1 VYNHDNRDPPPA
13 TGSESPLTGTP
24 QTQQTNNTS
33 DRPETPGGA
42 ARRGAAPHAT
52 PVSDTSVTPAA
63 SLASG
68 ATLTQSAPLSPAPAT
83 LNGDG
88 TGQAPSGQDGGT
100 AGPQSGTCTPV
111 AGTWGTPANDAA
123 VNNVP
128 NRDPS
133 AVQWDIDAQCTLTLH
148 HGTSPDYLEGG
159 DNFPWYPYRSSITK
173 VRIDGSLTLYRT
185 GSSQGSG
192 PFNQLNESEIQI
204 DGTLHISGAAGCNT
218 FASFYLTAFTGNGI
232 AAIETSQA
240 TNMSGMFGAS
250 KALTSLDLTHFD
262 TSKVT
267 NMNQMFEG
275 CDKLSSLDVTRFDT
289 SKVTNMYRMFANC
302 PKLASLDVT
311 NFDTS
316 NVTVMYEMF
325 FGCTALTSLDLT
337 HFDTSKVTNMNAM
350 FFDCEKLTSL
360 DLTHFDT
367 SNVTNMR
374 TMFFECRALASLD
387 LSNFNTS
394 KVTDITSMFAL
405 CDKLASVD
413 VTHFDTSNVT
423 TMGYM
428 FYGCNA
434 LTTLDLSNF
443 ITTNVDG
450 STSYQGFSGMFS
462 NCESLESLN
471 ISGFDTSKAHHE
483 EMFKNSSK
491 LRELWLGPST
501 YLAMSHSDTSA
512 NLDPKNWVELT
523 APGGPT
529 PVPDMYNRTEYGSGR
544 NPQGH
549 YVHVLLVVSVDYNN
563 GQADHTQNL
572 SFDPTIPGRKKIIWT
587 DRQGTLRPAPEGKVF
602 DGWDF
607 TTSDPA
613 HVTLTG
619 STVAWTAGLTVYA
632 TTTATL
638 TARWRTVGQPALSI
652 NVHADGT
659 ANPDGGTGPW
669 AEVTA
674 TLPAGSAADD
684 TVRIESLNGTGRAS
698 DCTPAAGTNTC
709 AVRVSIA
716 QLRDASDYD
725 AAYHVRATTTAMDR
739 RAINVTTDTNTPV
752 TGPATDKEGI
762 LPYTIISYRA
772 GTGTGA
778 PPAGGRAL
786 TDTASSTARLTIAG
800 PSPIN
805 RPANSLFDTWQ
816 PGNVQPGPA
825 TVATATGTTD
835 AQGRTTITLT
845 AQWTLLTGP
854 AGVSAT
860 RDPATNQVIIS
871 GTTKPRTD
879 TDTVRV
885 CHPADGGT
893 QCHDVTT
900 DATDT
905 RGNRLPYDG
914 ATEHPWHI
922 TLPAGTPDGD
932 WSVDTTLTTKD
943 TAYPADNQQVD
954 SPTTHTNI
962 RIPTPYM
969 STLPLTGENN
979 RPALLTLAG
988 TLAAVMLL
996 LTTANALRN
1005 RRSRRARHTTRRTQ
1019 ADGR

>member
-1 VYNHDNRDPPPA
+1 
-13 TGSESPLTGTP
+13 
-24 QTQQTNNTS
+24 
-33 DRPETPGGA
+33 
-42 ARRGAAPHAT
+42 
-52 PVSDTSVTPAA
+52 
-63 SLASG
+63 
-68 ATLTQSAPLSPAPAT
+68 
-83 LNGDG
+83 
-88 TGQAPSGQDGGT
+88 
-100 AGPQSGTCTPV
+100 
-111 AGTWGTPANDAA
+111 
-123 VNNVP
+123 
-128 NRDPS
+128 
-133 AVQWDIDAQCTLTLH
+133 
-148 HGTSPDYLEGG
+148 
-159 DNFPWYPYRSSITK
+159 
-173 VRIDGSLTLYRT
+173 
-185 GSSQGSG
+185 
-192 PFNQLNESEIQI
+192 
-204 DGTLHISGAAGCNT
+204 
-218 FASFYLTAFTGNGI
+218 
-232 AAIETSQA
+232 
-240 TNMSGMFGAS
+240 
-250 KALTSLDLTHFD
+250 ALTSLDLTHFD

-267 NMNQMFEG
+267 NTG
-275 CDKLSSLDVTRFDT
+275 S
-289 SKVTNMYRMFANC
+289 MFA
-302 PKLASLDVT
+302 L
-311 NFDTS
+311 
-316 NVTVMYEMF
+316 
-325 FGCTALTSLDLT
+325 
-337 HFDTSKVTNMNAM
+337 
-350 FFDCEKLTSL
+350 CEKLTSL

-367 SNVTNMR
+367 SNVTDMR
-374 TMFFECRALASLD
+374 C
-387 LSNFNTS
+387 
-394 KVTDITSMFAL
+394 
-405 CDKLASVD
+405 
-413 VTHFDTSNVT
+413 
-423 TMGYM
+423 M

-443 ITTNVDG
+443 NTTNVDG
-450 STSYQGFSGMFS
+450 STSYSGLSSMFS

-483 EMFKNSSK
+483 EMFKDSPK
-491 LRELWLGPST
+491 LRELWLGPNT

-512 NLDPKNWVELT
+512 DLDPRNWVELT

-563 GQADHTQNL
+563 GQANHTQNL
-572 SFDPTIPGRKKIIWT
+572 SFDPTVPERKKITWT
-587 DRQGTLRPAPEGKVF
+587 DQQGTLRPAPAGKVF

-607 TTSDPA
+607 TTSDPD

-619 STVAWTAGLTVYA
+619 NTLAWTAGLTVHA

-652 NVHADGT
+652 NVHADGSP
-659 ANPDGGTGPW
+659 NPDGGIGPW

-684 TVRIESLNGTGRAS
+684 TVRIESLNGTGRTA

-709 AVRVSIA
+709 AMRASIA

-725 AAYHVRATTTAMDR
+725 ASYHVRAAVTAMDR
-739 RAINVTTDTNTPV
+739 RAINDTTDTNIPV
-752 TGPATDKEGI
+752 TGPTADKEGI
-762 LPYTIISYRA
+762 LPYTTIGYRAGA
-772 GTGTGA
+772 GTGTA
-778 PPAGGRAL
+778 PAGDRAL

-816 PGNVQPGPA
+816 PGNIRPGPA

-835 AQGRTTITLT
+835 TQGRTTVTLT

-871 GTTKPRTD
+871 GTAKANID

-885 CHPADGGT
+885 CHPAAGGT
-893 QCHDVTT
+893 QCHVVTT

-905 RGNRLPYDG
+905 QGNRLPYDG
-914 ATEHPWHI
+914 TTEHPWKI

-932 WSVDTTLTTKD
+932 WTVDTTLTTKD
-943 TAYPADNQQVD
+943 TAYPAGNQQVD

-962 RIPTPYM
+962 HIPTPYI

-996 LTTANALRN
+996 LAAANALRN

-1019 ADGR
+1019 AAGQ